1 MSLIDCHAHCLPPTI
16 LDALREFAAGSYLG
30 RTLYAD
36 EGFSSLE
43 KHLALMDRFDVEK
56 EVINYGTAARAVPPE
71 AAVSPA
77 FI

>member
-36 EGFSSLE
+36 EGFSFAGKASDVDGSL
-43 KHLALMDRFDVEK
+43 
-56 EVINYGTAARAVPPE
+56 
-71 AAVSPA
+71 
-77 FI
+77 